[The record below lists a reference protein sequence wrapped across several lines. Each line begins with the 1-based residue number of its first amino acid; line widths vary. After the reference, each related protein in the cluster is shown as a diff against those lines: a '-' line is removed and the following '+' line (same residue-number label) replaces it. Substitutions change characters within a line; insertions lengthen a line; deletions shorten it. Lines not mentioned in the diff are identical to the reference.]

1 MNLHDLGHHIAQ
13 SAPLLGSAL
22 AGPGGAAVGSL
33 IAAKFG
39 GNVHAP
45 DALHAL
51 ITADPE
57 AALKLK
63 QMESDHELAL
73 QRLTLQAA
81 TDQLQAILNDRS
93 SARQREVV
101 LSSTPLAARDRT
113 PAILAYGLTGGL
125 FAALAFLFCG
135 GVPEANESMILGILS
150 SLTTVW
156 VGAMAYYH
164 GSSIGSREKE
174 AGLIQHLH
182 RTAPSEEKVSKVL

>member
-1 MNLHDLGHHIAQ
+1 MNLQALGHHIAQ

-39 GNVHAP
+39 GDVHAP

-51 ITADPE
+51 IMADPE

-63 QMESDHELAL
+63 QMESDHEVAL

-81 TDQLQAILNDRS
+81 TDQVQAILNDRG
-93 SARQREVV
+93 SARQREVAV
-101 LSSTPLAARDRT
+101 SSTPIAARDRT
-113 PAILAYGLTGGL
+113 PAILAYGLMGGL
-125 FAALAFLFCG
+125 FATLAFLFCG
-135 GVPEANESMILGILS
+135 AVPEANASMILGIIS

-182 RTAPSEEKVSKVL
+182 RTSQPGEKDR